1 MLHHS
6 LVAIH
11 QQELRAEADRERLV
25 RSARS
30 GRTDRRTIA
39 DRLTSFARR
48 AVSLGHRSPRPATT
62 SHAG

>member
-1 MLHHS
+1 MLNHS

-25 RSARS
+25 RVARS
-30 GRTDRRTIA
+30 GGTDRRTIA

-48 AVSLGHRSPRPATT
+48 VVRLGHRSPRPATT